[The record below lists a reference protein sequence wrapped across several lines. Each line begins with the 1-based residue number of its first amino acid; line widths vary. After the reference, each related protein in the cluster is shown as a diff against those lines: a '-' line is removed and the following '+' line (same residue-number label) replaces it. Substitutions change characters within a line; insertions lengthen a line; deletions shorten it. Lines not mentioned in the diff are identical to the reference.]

1 MGIGVDCYC
10 RLYYQSHHSDTIQEF
25 GVSPFTVPFCADNRL
40 DDLFLGIGG
49 LILVETYI
57 VGTVIIQW
65 VKDLD
70 DAVQRGD
77 IVFLLNNAPRL
88 IRYWYSTS
96 ATYIFSVVLISA
108 SATMLMEVVYQIGN
122 CMVP

>member
-1 MGIGVDCYC
+1 MGSGIDCGGCLFHAGLHSHSIQEIGVFAC
-10 RLYYQSHHSDTIQEF
+10 R
-25 GVSPFTVPFCADNRL
+25 GRCADKRL

-57 VGTVIIQW
+57 VGTVIISW
-65 VKDLD
+65 VRGLD

-77 IVFLLNNAPRL
+77 ILFVLDNAPRL

-96 ATYIFSVVLISA
+96 ATYIFSVVCRH
-108 SATMLMEVVYQIGN
+108 N
-122 CMVP
+122 NRC